1 MIWAVAASYLHDAQK
16 SPLLWRGGSSS
27 ALVITSVQGHI
38 YQWVGSTH
46 AHIHAALINLKHPH
60 IHTQEVMMYISCS
73 VGPRCA
79 HRTSAKPE
87 WNIHTGAPI
96 YISQPSSTAKF
107 GRWKYFLC
115 CAPHPCSCCLPELW
129 LFDTAPQNNKGSFLG
144 SQSVLKCKKQQDL
157 I

>member
-1 MIWAVAASYLHDAQK
+1 MVPRNLHFCGETGARLHVGDNLSAGSRLSDSESVAH
-16 SPLLWRGGSSS
+16 
-27 ALVITSVQGHI
+27 
-38 YQWVGSTH
+38 TH
-46 AHIHAALINLKHPH
+46 THTHTHTQAALIKLKYPH
-60 IHTQEVMMYISCS
+60 IQTQEVMMYISCS

-96 YISQPSSTAKF
+96 CISQRSSTAKF

-129 LFDTAPQNNKGSFLG
+129 LFDTVLQNNKDSSGLT
-144 SQSVLKCKKQQDL
+144 KCLEVQKTSG